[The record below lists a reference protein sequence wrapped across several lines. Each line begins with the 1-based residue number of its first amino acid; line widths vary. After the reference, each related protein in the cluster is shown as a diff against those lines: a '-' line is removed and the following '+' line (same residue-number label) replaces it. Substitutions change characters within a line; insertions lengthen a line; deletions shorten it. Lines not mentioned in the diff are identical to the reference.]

1 MYEAADVNE
10 AVLTAAEKGVLTLV
24 SQSMTNREIASSLKI
39 SAATVKRHLENILR
53 KLRAG
58 NRVEAAIRSLRCCT
72 NHPSHIGLRSNIR
85 PSVFLITSFLAAD
98 VRENHPSRAK
108 PSNTQ
113 PSGIEKEQE
122 Q

>member
-53 KLRAG
+53 KPG
-58 NRVEAAIRSLRCCT
+58 VHNRFDFAARKTHPRS
-72 NHPSHIGLRSNIR
+72 SNISPLR
-85 PSVFLITSFLAAD
+85 LKAEPGEMLREHKAVVAALNKL
-98 VRENHPSRAK
+98 VSAAK
-108 PSNTQ
+108 RKNCLSSHALPKS
-113 PSGIEKEQE
+113 
-122 Q
+122 